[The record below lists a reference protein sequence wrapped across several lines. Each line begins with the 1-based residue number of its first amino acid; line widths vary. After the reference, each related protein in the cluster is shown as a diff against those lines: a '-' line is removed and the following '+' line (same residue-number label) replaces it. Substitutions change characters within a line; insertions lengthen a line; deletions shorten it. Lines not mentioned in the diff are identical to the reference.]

1 MDLWICYI
9 VIHMLQEIAKWCA
22 DDFEG
27 GGAYEGNVLEIAQC
41 ACSVRGSG
49 NRGSGKFRML
59 LSTV

>member
-1 MDLWICYI
+1 MPNGT
-9 VIHMLQEIAKWCA
+9 

-27 GGAYEGNVLEIAQC
+27 GGAYEGNVLEIAQR